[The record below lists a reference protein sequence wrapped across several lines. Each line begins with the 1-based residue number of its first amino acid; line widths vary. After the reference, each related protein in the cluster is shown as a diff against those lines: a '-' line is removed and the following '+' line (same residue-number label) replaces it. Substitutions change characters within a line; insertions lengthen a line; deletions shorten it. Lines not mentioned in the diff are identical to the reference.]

1 MPLHGP
7 AEIMKL
13 LLPILIILMSVGFV
27 FAQEKGV
34 DKQTS
39 TIKKSSSPTDRGEG
53 VSRTFDFGGGK
64 TKVRQ
69 RYKNPYRMPSRRD
82 VLVMNISNI
91 LTDGK
96 FLIDESASRFDEGL
110 IVTQPKVFAS
120 GPILTKNELNRYA
133 VVPAT
138 DQVWTRGRYSLT
150 IDVRSIDGIQ
160 NDISVIATIEGRSEN
175 GIFSEWST
183 LDSSGVAEDEFL
195 AKLIEFVGG
204 DSSKE
209 RKP

>member
-1 MPLHGP
+1 
-7 AEIMKL
+7 MK
-13 LLPILIILMSVGFV
+13 VVFV
-27 FAQEKGV
+27 FLIVLISSFVISAQEKGV
-34 DKQTS
+34 DKQTK
-39 TIKKSSSPTDRGEG
+39 TIKKSTEPTNRGEG
-53 VSRTFDFGGGK
+53 VSRTFDFGSGK
-64 TKVRQ
+64 TKVR
-69 RYKNPYRMPSRRD
+69 RRHENPYRMPSRRD

-91 LTDGK
+91 LTEGK

-110 IVTQPKVFAS
+110 IVTQPKIFAS

-133 VVPAT
+133 IVPAT
-138 DQVWTRGRYSLT
+138 DQIWTRGRYSLT

-183 LDSSGVAEDEFL
+183 LESSGVAEDEFL
-195 AKLIEFVGG
+195 SKLIEYVGG
-204 DSSKE
+204 ESSKE